1 MFGYNFAVL
10 CCSNLSYTSLIF
22 ALQDLKLFKY
32 FDFISA
38 VALTIGADSVT

>member
-1 MFGYNFAVL
+1 MIGYNFAVL
-10 CCSNLSYTSLIF
+10 FCSNLRYASLIF

-38 VALTIGADSVT
+38 VALTIGADAVT